1 MSTWRRRSMPGI
13 WLALLSYLVLSGLD
27 VVHMHGDHVADL
39 QHLNIPT
46 ITAPAHECPLCAWHA
61 LANPLPWSGIVVPAC
76 PDVTMMSSLA
86 SMPFPQREIFL
97 FRTRGPPSRVFASI
111 AFLCTIASLHAEKA

>member
-27 VVHMHGDHVADL
+27 VVHTHSDPAAVF

-46 ITAPAHECPLCAWHA
+46 ITVPAHECPLCVWHV
-61 LANPLPWSGIVVPAC
+61 LANPLPWSGIVVPVC
-76 PDVTMMSSLA
+76 SGIDVMSPPVV
-86 SMPFPQREIFL
+86 MPHLRCVAPSPCS
-97 FRTRGPPSRVFASI
+97 RGPPVEF
-111 AFLCTIASLHAEKA
+111 SLSSHR